1 MIKMIKMDLYRF
13 FHSISIWIMLLVDAV
28 LAFLSTILVHAMAN
42 SSAVIQ
48 TYSNVETLLA
58 GQINGG
64 ILMILCTASVT
75 MFVNAK
81 YKGGFIKNIA
91 NYLPRR
97 EMLIFPDILM
107 VAVVC
112 ALHFFVYSTC
122 TIGVWEVF
130 FGNTF
135 LSFPVSVIMRLL
147 LVQFLLHWS
156 YCCLLLL
163 FYTLTSSATFTIAAG
178 ILISFKILNIIY
190 ALAGRLANMDLAQYM
205 LDYNIFQIGLE
216 STKLAYTRAA
226 IVGVVFM
233 LIEMILSCFIM
244 SKKDIT

>member
-1 MIKMIKMDLYRF
+1 M
-13 FHSISIWIMLLVDAV
+13 
-28 LAFLSTILVHAMAN
+28 
-42 SSAVIQ
+42 
-48 TYSNVETLLA
+48 
-58 GQINGG
+58 
-64 ILMILCTASVT
+64 
-75 MFVNAK
+75 
-81 YKGGFIKNIA
+81 
-91 NYLPRR
+91 
-97 EMLIFPDILM
+97 
-107 VAVVC
+107 
-112 ALHFFVYSTC
+112 
-122 TIGVWEVF
+122 
-130 FGNTF
+130 
-135 LSFPVSVIMRLL
+135 
-147 LVQFLLHWS
+147 
-156 YCCLLLL
+156 LL